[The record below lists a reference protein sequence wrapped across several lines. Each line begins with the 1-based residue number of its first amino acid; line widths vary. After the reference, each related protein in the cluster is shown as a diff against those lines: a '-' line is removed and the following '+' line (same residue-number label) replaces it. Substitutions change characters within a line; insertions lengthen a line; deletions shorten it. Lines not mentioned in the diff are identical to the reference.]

1 MKITGDVENTII
13 KMIKEAT
20 LKANDY
26 DESQIAMYEQIE
38 LYEVEKWECDPVF
51 TYNTYTH
58 RTYFTSLVEATEY
71 YEEAVR
77 SIRDSIGYNTM
88 MDNSLATYYSSDC
101 FLRKV
106 KFALLDENN
115 KTLDRNIEPTLKEF
129 EVTMTK
135 YDMLS
140 ERT

>member
-1 MKITGDVENTII
+1 MKIIGDVENAII
-13 KMIKEAT
+13 RLIKEKT

-26 DESQIAMYEQIE
+26 DESQIV
-38 LYEVEKWECDPVF
+38 LYEVEKWECDPLF

-58 RTYFTSLVEATEY
+58 RTYFTSLAEATEY
-71 YEEAVR
+71 YEKAVR
-77 SIRDSIGYNTM
+77 SIRGSIGYNTM
-88 MDNSLATYYSSDC
+88 MDNSLATYYSTDC

-115 KTLDRNIEPTLKEF
+115 KTLDRNVELTLKEF
-129 EVTMTK
+129 DVTITK

>member
-1 MKITGDVENTII
+1 
-13 KMIKEAT
+13 MIKEAT

-26 DESQIAMYEQIE
+26 DESQIV
-38 LYEVEKWECDPVF
+38 LYEVERWECDPIF
-51 TYNTYTH
+51 TYNTYTY

-71 YEEAVR
+71 YEKAVM

-88 MDNSLATYYSSDC
+88 MENSLATYYSTDC

-106 KFALLDENN
+106 KFALLDENTN
-115 KTLDRNIEPTLKEF
+115 TLDRKFEQTIKEF
-129 EVTMTK
+129 DVTMTK
-135 YDMLS
+135 YDMMS